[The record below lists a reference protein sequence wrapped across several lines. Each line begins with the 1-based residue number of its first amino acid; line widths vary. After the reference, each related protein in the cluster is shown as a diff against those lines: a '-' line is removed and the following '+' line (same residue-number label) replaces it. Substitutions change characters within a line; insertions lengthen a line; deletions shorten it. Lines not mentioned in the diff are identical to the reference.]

1 MLAMYAIVRD
11 GNKSFR
17 AEEGTVLRLD
27 LRADAAPG
35 SELLLDD
42 VQFVGGDRPRVGTP
56 RVDGARVVATVRGH
70 VKGDKL
76 IAFKY
81 KRRKG
86 FEKKRGH
93 RQKYTEVRVLRIEA

>member
-1 MLAMYAIVRD
+1 MYAIVRD

-17 AEEGTVLRLD
+17 AEEGAVLRLD

-35 SELLLDD
+35 SEILLDD

-56 RVDGARVVATVRGH
+56 RVAGARVVAAVRGNIR
-70 VKGDKL
+70 GEKL
-76 IAFKY
+76 ISYKY

-86 FEKKRGH
+86 FERKKGH
-93 RQKYTEVRVLRIEA
+93 RQSYTEVRVLRVEA